1 MFNFGKNKDDMND
14 PQKALDHGKKTLN
27 TGLTGGL
34 TKAFMGKDFV
44 DKMNNAM
51 DRGQAAMD
59 NAKQA
64 QWVAQ
69 GGMDATAEVLSIQDT
84 GTLINMNPVVVLQLK
99 VQPMVGA
106 EFMTTAQATGFQD
119 RHSACRRQNQDQ
131 IQPGESYTN
140 CCHVVFRQVQ
150 KSGGQIVRPFYFHP
164 TRLTLYHGKF
174 Q

>member
-34 TKAFMGKDFV
+34 TKAFLGKDYV

-106 EFMTTAQATGFQD
+106 EFVTTAQAPVSKIAIPRVGD
-119 RHSACRRQNQDQ
+119 KIKIKYNPANPAQ
-131 IQPGESYTN
+131 IA
-140 CCHVVFRQVQ
+140 VM
-150 KSGGQIVRPFYFHP
+150 
-164 TRLTLYHGKF
+164 
-174 Q
+174 

>member
-1 MFNFGKNKDDMND
+1 MFNFGKNKGDMND

-51 DRGQAAMD
+51 DRGQATMD

-99 VQPMVGA
+99 VQPAMGA
-106 EFMTTAQATGFQD
+106 EFMTTAQAHGFQD
-119 RHSACRRQNQDQ
+119 RHPARRRQDQDQ
-131 IQPGESYTN
+131 IQPSQSFAN
-140 CCHVVFRQVQ
+140 CGSVV
-150 KSGGQIVRPFYFHP
+150 Y
-164 TRLTLYHGKF
+164 
-174 Q
+174 